1 MKYKN
6 LIKLNNEQFRR
17 KIGIKRHTFNTMLK
31 VLKDENEKK
40 KKIGGAPSKLSIERK
55 LLITLEYLREYRT
68 LFHIATDNDISES
81 YCSRLIRKVENLLI
95 KSNKF
100 NLPKRKER
108 LLNENE
114 LEVFL
119 VDATE
124 TPIERP
130 KKTNETQEKSSEILV
145 FRKKE
150 KAYN

>member
-1 MKYKN
+1 MV
-6 LIKLNNEQFRR
+6 
-17 KIGIKRHTFNTMLK
+17 K
-31 VLKDENEKK
+31 VLKKEDKKK

-81 YCSRLIRKVENLLI
+81 YCSRLIRKVENILI
-95 KSNKF
+95 QSGEF
-100 NLPKRKER
+100 NLPKRKEK
-108 LLNENE
+108 LMSEDE

-130 KKTNETQEKSSEILV
+130 KKN
-145 FRKKE
+145 
-150 KAYN
+150 

>member
-6 LIKLNNEQFRR
+6 LIKLNDEQFRR
-17 KIGIKRHTFNTMLK
+17 KVGVKRHTFNMMLK
-31 VLKDENEKK
+31 VLKDEDDKK
-40 KKIGGAPSKLSIERK
+40 KKIGGAPSKSSIERK

-81 YCSRLIRKVENLLI
+81 YCSRLIRKVENILI
-95 KSNKF
+95 QSGEF
-100 NLPKRKER
+100 NLPKRKEK
-108 LLNENE
+108 LMSEDE

-130 KKTNETQEKSSEILV
+130 KKTNKT
-145 FRKKE
+145 
-150 KAYN
+150 